1 MQIITPQNLPAPGG
15 HYSHGVAAQGLLFV
29 SGQLPFNPAGAF
41 PEGIEAQFIQAMH
54 NVEAVLQAADTS
66 LKRLV
71 SLHIYINSVEHWPA
85 VNALYAGLMGEHRP
99 ARAIIPCG
107 QLHHGAL
114 VEITAV
120 AELAT
125 PDKEHQQ

>member
-1 MQIITPQNLPAPGG
+1 MHIITAQNLPAPGG

-29 SGQLPFNPAGAF
+29 SGQLPFNPASGTF
-41 PEGIEAQFIQAMH
+41 PEGIEAQFTQAMH
-54 NVEAVLQAADTS
+54 NVEAVLQAGDTS
-66 LKRLV
+66 LARLV
-71 SLHIYINSVEHWPA
+71 SVHIYISSVEHWPI

-107 QLHHGAL
+107 ELHHGAL

-120 AELAT
+120 AELSR
-125 PDKEHQQ
+125 PE

>member
-1 MQIITPQNLPAPGG
+1 MHIITSEKLPAPSG

-29 SGQLPFNPAGAF
+29 SGQLPFNPASGTF
-41 PEGIEAQFIQAMH
+41 PEGIQAQFIQAMG

-66 LKRLV
+66 LARLV
-71 SLHIYINSVEHWPA
+71 SVNIYISDVQHWPT

-114 VEITAV
+114 VEISAV
-120 AELAT
+120 AELGK
-125 PDKEHQQ
+125 PDEQHS